1 MIAKKAQSV
10 YIKNYSDIYKTV
22 NLTKL
27 FKYFSILIF
36 KTVN

>member
-22 NLTKL
+22 NRA
-27 FKYFSILIF
+27 I
-36 KTVN
+36 NNN